1 MGHTKIVELLVQCNS
16 DLTVATKNGWTVLM
30 LAALNE
36 HTKIVELLVKNS
48 VDLSVKDKD
57 GKTALELAV
66 DLVNSSE
73 YIKDKLQFYDYIR
86 DGKEDRV
93 INLLKDRSNFGLL
106 DGFGLDVTNMI
117 ALK

>member
-16 DLTVATKNGWTVLM
+16 DLNVETKDGWTALV

-36 HTKIVELLVKNS
+36 HTKIVELLVKNG

-93 INLLKDRSNFGLL
+93 IKLLKDRSNFGLL
-106 DGFGLDVTNMI
+106 DGFGMYG
-117 ALK
+117 AL